1 MHKAFAQSCI
11 PAYYSLIE
19 NETYEYLRK
28 LISEPADYVQHIR
41 RYAGSLTLSVVY
53 GYQVLSNND
62 PYLGLA
68 EECVDILANEIASGG
83 GIWPVDVFPSLQ
95 HLPTWFPG
103 AGFKLKA
110 AQWKAKMEE
119 WVDKPYEFL
128 KNGMVSDAIFLTSCY
143 TLNGFFVIQ
152 KTGQYKPSFCSM
164 ILEDEDGVKASPEFE
179 FDLKWT
185 ANSMYGASMDTVS
198 HNSVLSTFR
207 QRSCLLS
214 E

>member
-1 MHKAFAQSCI
+1 MHKAFAQTCI
-11 PAYYSLIE
+11 PAYYPLIE

-28 LISEPADYVQHIR
+28 LISEPADYMKHIR

-53 GYQVLSNND
+53 GYQVISNND

-83 GIWPVDVFPSLQ
+83 GIWPVDIFPSLQ

-110 AQWKAKMEE
+110 ARWKAKMEE
-119 WVDKPYEFL
+119 WVDQPYEFL
-128 KNGMVSDAIFLTSCY
+128 KNGMVSDATFLTSCY
-143 TLNGFFVIQ
+143 KLNGFFVIQ
-152 KTGQYKPSFCSM
+152 KTGQYKHSFCSM
-164 ILEDEDGVKASPEFE
+164 LLEDEDGVKASPEFE
-179 FDLKWT
+179 YDLKWT

-198 HNSVLSTFR
+198 HASFR
-207 QRSCLLS
+207 IKHI
-214 E
+214 